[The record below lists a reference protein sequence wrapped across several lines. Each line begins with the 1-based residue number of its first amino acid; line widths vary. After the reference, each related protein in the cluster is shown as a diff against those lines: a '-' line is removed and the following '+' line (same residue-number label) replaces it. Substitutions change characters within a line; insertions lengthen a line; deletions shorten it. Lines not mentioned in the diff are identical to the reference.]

1 MLRCSSR
8 LVGIGLACALASSA
22 SAQLLTHKDLSA
34 GLAVTIAQTAMATCT
49 ANGYRVSAT
58 VVGRN
63 GEVLVQIRGDGTG
76 PHTMENSFKKAF
88 TARTFRIPSGEME
101 ERLKQN
107 PQMGAQYLTGFT
119 TARGA
124 LPIKVGEDV
133 IGAAGVSGAPGG
145 EKDEACVKAG
155 IDQVADHPKKTRHS
169 SRRTIMAAARHPMP
183 PDIAELSLDQIA
195 ERYIGRFRD
204 KTP

>member
-1 MLRCSSR
+1 MSVVLFR
-8 LVGIGLACALASSA
+8 LAGVGLACALAAPA

-34 GLAVTIAQTAMATCT
+34 KIAVAIATAAMEKCT
-49 ANGYRVSAT
+49 ADGYRVSAT

-63 GEVLVQIRGDGTG
+63 GEVMAQIRGDGTG

-101 ERLKQN
+101 DRLKKN
-107 PQMGAQYLTGFT
+107 PAMGAIFLTGFT

-124 LPIKVGEDV
+124 LPIQVGDDV

-145 EKDEACVKAG
+145 EKDEACVKTAL
-155 IDQVADHPKKTRHS
+155 DKVADQLK
-169 SRRTIMAAARHPMP
+169 
-183 PDIAELSLDQIA
+183 
-195 ERYIGRFRD
+195 
-204 KTP
+204 

>member
-1 MLRCSSR
+1 MSAALYR
-8 LVGIGLACALASSA
+8 LAGIGLACALAAPA
-22 SAQLLTHKDLSA
+22 SAQLLARKDLSA
-34 GLAVTIAQTAMATCT
+34 NIALTIAQTAIATCT

-63 GEVLVQIRGDGTG
+63 GEVVVQIRGDGTG
-76 PHTMENSFKKAF
+76 PHTMENSFKKAY

-101 ERLKQN
+101 DRLKKN
-107 PQMGAQYLTGFT
+107 PAMGAQYLTGFT

-124 LPIKVGEDV
+124 LPIMVGEDV

-155 IDQVADHPKKTRHS
+155 LEKVAADLK
-169 SRRTIMAAARHPMP
+169 
-183 PDIAELSLDQIA
+183 
-195 ERYIGRFRD
+195 
-204 KTP
+204 

>member
-1 MLRCSSR
+1 MPVLSYRC
-8 LVGIGLACALASSA
+8 GTIALACALATPA
-22 SAQLLTHKDLSA
+22 SAQLLTRKDVSA
-34 GLAVTIAQTAMATCT
+34 AMALTIAQTAMAACA

-63 GEVLVQIRGDGTG
+63 GEVLIQIRGDGTG

-101 ERLKQN
+101 ERLKKN

-124 LPIKVGEDV
+124 LPIKIGDEV
-133 IGAAGVSGAPGG
+133 IGAVGISGAPGG
-145 EKDEACVKAG
+145 EKDEACVQTGLDKVK
-155 IDQVADHPKKTRHS
+155 DQLK
-169 SRRTIMAAARHPMP
+169 
-183 PDIAELSLDQIA
+183 
-195 ERYIGRFRD
+195 
-204 KTP
+204 